1 MSVET
6 NYHKEWQNNRIN
18 FILSKYPEDFFKDK
32 KILELGSHNG
42 FFGESFRKLGAD
54 VLSVEGRPEN
64 VVEISRRFPDLK
76 IQCSDLDTDVWE
88 FGYWDVI
95 INFGLFYHL
104 ENHHEKHLE
113 NCLNNCNLLFFESVI
128 YDSYESEI
136 FFKMESGGDQSL
148 STMGGTPSTKYV
160 ENIFEKFD
168 VVYEKFSTNS
178 LNGNNHRY
186 DWPDTGNKSFTGWD
200 RRFWIVKK

>member
-1 MSVET
+1 MKVET
-6 NYHKEWQNNRIN
+6 NYHREWQNNRMD
-18 FILSKYPEDFFKDK
+18 FILSKYPEDFFKGK

-54 VLSVEGRPEN
+54 VLSVEGRAEN
-64 VVEISRRFPDLK
+64 VTNISLIFPDLK

-88 FGYWDVI
+88 FGYWDII

-113 NCLNNCNLLFFESVI
+113 NCLNNCDLLFFESVI
-128 YDSYESEI
+128 YDSYEDEI
-136 FFKMESGGDQSL
+136 YFKHEGGGDQSL
-148 STMGGTPSTKYV
+148 STMGGTPSTSYV
-160 ENIFEKFD
+160 ENIFKKLNLS
-168 VVYEKFSTNS
+168 YEKYSLAS
-178 LNGNNHRY
+178 LNGNSHHY
-186 DWPDTGNKSFTGWD
+186 DWEDTGLKKFDLWS